1 VQPPGFVWAGT
12 ARLGP
17 VAVARAR
24 DMYAEGRGRM
34 LVKVASLWPVADA
47 SGEQTDQAA
56 MMRYLSEM
64 IWFPAAFLAGN
75 ISFEAVDDS
84 SARVTL
90 ADHGRTATA
99 TLFFDQEGRVT
110 DFVAKRYRTAD
121 ASDPETWSTPVTGY
135 GEFEGLRLPTRG
147 KATWKLPGGD
157 LDYIEVTIT
166 DLHYDTAPGRNR
178 WPGDGAGLR
187 GEQARGDQRDRPGG
201 RGRTGRA
208 RLRGYG
214 APAGEGGC
222 GRGVRRG
229 GTGQRGVP
237 GPVDEARTR
246 AGRTLRRRDS
256 LPAGLAVFQ
265 RPDRRTG
272 QARRQTVDIT
282 KILQATMSRDHQIF
296 TGKLA
301 NKHLNFPDRAMASA
315 IRAQEGDFRNWAQ
328 IKDWA
333 TSIADALL
341 S

>member
-1 VQPPGFVWAGT
+1 MSPGIADGAITIRLPSPAIAQPGTLRPGPAFIIRPPPAGQRPRPRAGHRANGTASGCRGTKRDPPWTRLRRSNQARASPRRAGVVTEEMLTGLPEPVCRYLRYTGVVGKPVPGTIRLHQKGRMRTGPGQPWLPLEAEEHYSVQPPGFVWVGT

-121 ASDPETWSTPVTGY
+121 ASGPETWSTPVTGY
-135 GEFEGLRLPTRG
+135 GEFEELRLPSRG
-147 KATWKLPGGD
+147 KAIYK
-157 LDYIEVTIT
+157 
-166 DLHYDTAPGRNR
+166 
-178 WPGDGAGLR
+178 
-187 GEQARGDQRDRPGG
+187 
-201 RGRTGRA
+201 
-208 RLRGYG
+208 
-214 APAGEGGC
+214 
-222 GRGVRRG
+222 
-229 GTGQRGVP
+229 
-237 GPVDEARTR
+237 
-246 AGRTLRRRDS
+246 
-256 LPAGLAVFQ
+256 
-265 RPDRRTG
+265 
-272 QARRQTVDIT
+272 
-282 KILQATMSRDHQIF
+282 
-296 TGKLA
+296 
-301 NKHLNFPDRAMASA
+301 
-315 IRAQEGDFRNWAQ
+315 
-328 IKDWA
+328 
-333 TSIADALL
+333 
-341 S
+341 